1 MIEQDLETSFKQD
14 IEAFFQ
20 RKFGPLSFQ
29 YNHLISGEKDEAKLD
44 VTISGENNFMR
55 RYVGAVRYENGEL
68 SFGNV
73 VRLW

>member
-1 MIEQDLETSFKQD
+1 MIEQDLVTSFKHD

-20 RKFGPLSFQ
+20 QKFGTVSFQ
-29 YNHLISGEKDEAKLD
+29 YNHLIPGEKGGAKLD

>member
-1 MIEQDLETSFKQD
+1 MIEQDLVTGFKHD

-20 RKFGPLSFQ
+20 RKFGPVSFE
-29 YNHLISGEKDEAKLD
+29 YNHLIPGEKEAKLD

-55 RYVGAVRYENGEL
+55 RYVGAVHYENGEL
-68 SFGNV
+68 SFGSV